1 MSNELNYKTNP
12 LNGVSLKNLLVE
24 IVEHYGFDILY
35 AYMSINCFK
44 TNPSV
49 GSSIKFL
56 KKTDWAREKVE
67 AFYLYEYR
75 NMPRASSEQ
84 FLLPPRDRIIPDGD
98 VPGEPTELSLEA
110 AEEQRESRALRWAA
124 KGRGQGGRSGSGDRW
139 GNQRDD
145 GGDNRA
151 RNRYDKSSDD
161 SSSDEGDSD
170 PWGKWKS

>member
-98 VPGEPTELSLEA
+98 VPGEPTE
-110 AEEQRESRALRWAA
+110 
-124 KGRGQGGRSGSGDRW
+124 
-139 GNQRDD
+139 
-145 GGDNRA
+145 
-151 RNRYDKSSDD
+151 
-161 SSSDEGDSD
+161 
-170 PWGKWKS
+170 